1 MALVY
6 NGGTYDLLHVG
17 HLFVLRQLRE
27 MAGRDGEVVI
37 ALNTDEFVEEFKHH
51 RPVQSYL
58 ERAEVLSAIR
68 YVDRV
73 IPNLTGADS
82 KPTIEAVMPNIIAA
96 GQDYYS
102 PDGERYCRQMQ
113 FTPEWLAER
122 NIELRYL
129 KWLPGR
135 SSTNLRSV
143 AGTTLTVPTGTA

>member
-1 MALVY
+1 MTRVY
-6 NGGTYDLLHVG
+6 NGGTYDLIHVG
-17 HLFVLRQLRE
+17 HLYVLRQLRE
-27 MAGRDGEVVI
+27 LAGPDGEVII

-51 RPVQSYL
+51 RPVQGYL

-82 KPTIEAVMPNIIAA
+82 KPTIESVMPDIIAA
-96 GQDYYS
+96 GWDYFS
-102 PDGERYCRQMQ
+102 PGDERYCRQMQ

-135 SSTNLRSV
+135 SSTNVRKIASAV
-143 AGTTLTVPTGTA
+143 